1 MKEILK
7 SKIMILFMVMVL
19 GVVYTNSLQEEKL
32 EERNSDPYYDKIVIY
47 VK

>member
-7 SKIMILFMVMVL
+7 SKIMILFVVMVL
-19 GVVYTNSLQEEKL
+19 GVIYMNSLHEEKL
-32 EERNSDPYYDKIVIY
+32 EERNSDTYYDKIVIY